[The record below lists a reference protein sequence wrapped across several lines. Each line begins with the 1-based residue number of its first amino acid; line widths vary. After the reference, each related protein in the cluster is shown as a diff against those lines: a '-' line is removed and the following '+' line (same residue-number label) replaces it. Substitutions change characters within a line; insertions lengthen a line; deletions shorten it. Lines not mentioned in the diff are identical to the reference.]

1 MKVLSYNTFKKFLVV
16 RLIGNCYR
24 YNSSYRQLRS
34 GLISMQTTVSPKQEN
49 KKPKSFWTKPW
60 FVVVL
65 LVVVL
70 GGGFT
75 AFRVLASMNQN
86 RTSINDQTQ
95 LVESKSLDIKIKASG
110 SVVPIETVNLSPKQ
124 AGKLIELLVEQGARV
139 NRGQVIARMDNA
151 NLIPQLY
158 QAQANAAA
166 SEANLLKLRNGS
178 RPEDIAAA
186 QARVDAARGRLDA
199 ARSRLALTNMKTTR
213 FQGLQTEGAISSDRF
228 DEVVTDDRSAQADL
242 QTAQAN
248 LMEATRLLEETR
260 NGSRAEDIAQAEAQL
275 AQAIAG
281 IRIIE
286 VQIEDT
292 IIRAP
297 FAGIITQKYANAG
310 AFVTPT
316 TTASATNSSTST
328 SIVAI
333 ANGLEIIAKVPEVDI
348 SQIKVG
354 QEVEIIAD
362 AFPTEVFKGKVRLI
376 APEAIIEQNVTS
388 FQVRVILETGKDK
401 LQSGMNTD
409 LRFIGQRINSALV
422 VPTVAI
428 VTEEGQTGLLIADEK
443 GKSKFQ
449 PVTIGTTVDNQTQIL
464 SGAKVGDRV
473 FVKLPDKKP

>member
-1 MKVLSYNTFKKFLVV
+1 MK
-16 RLIGNCYR
+16 
-24 YNSSYRQLRS
+24 
-34 GLISMQTTVSPKQEN
+34 TTVSPKQEN
-49 KKPKSFWTKPW
+49 NKLKSLWKKPWL
-60 FVVVL
+60 VVVL
-65 LVVVL
+65 LVVLL
-70 GGGFT
+70 GGGFMV
-75 AFRVLASMNQN
+75 FRALAGKDQS
-86 RTSINDQTQ
+86 SSAVNDKTEQ
-95 LVESKSLDIKIKASG
+95 VESKSLAIKIKSSG

-139 NRGQVIARMDNA
+139 NRGQVIARMDSS

-158 QAQANAAA
+158 QAQASAAA
-166 SEANLLKLRNGS
+166 SEANLAKLRNGN
-178 RPEDIAAA
+178 RPEDVAAA
-186 QARVDAARGRLDA
+186 QARVSAASGRLDA
-199 ARSRLALTNMKTTR
+199 ARSRLALTNMKTSR
-213 FQGLQTEGAISSDRF
+213 FRGLQTEGAISSDRF

-248 LMEATRLLEETR
+248 LLEATRQLEESR
-260 NGSRAEDIAQAEAQL
+260 NGSRFEDIAQADAQL

-281 IRIIE
+281 IRVIE

-316 TTASATNSSTST
+316 TTASASNSSSST

-333 ANGLEIIAKVPEVDI
+333 ANGLEIVAKVPEVDI
-348 SQIKVG
+348 SQIRIG
-354 QEVEIIAD
+354 QEVEIVAD

-388 FQVRVILETGKDK
+388 FQVRVTLETGKEK

-409 LRFIGQRINSALV
+409 LRFIGKTLDSALV

-428 VTEEGQTGLLIADEK
+428 VTQEGKTGLLIADEK
-443 GKSKFQ
+443 GKPVFQ
-449 PVTIGTTVDNQTQIL
+449 AVTIGTTVDNQTQIL

>member
-1 MKVLSYNTFKKFLVV
+1 
-16 RLIGNCYR
+16 
-24 YNSSYRQLRS
+24 
-34 GLISMQTTVSPKQEN
+34 MQTTVSKKQEIKEARN
-49 KKPKSFWTKPW
+49 LKKTWKNPW
-60 FVVVL
+60 IIVVL
-65 LVVVL
+65 ALVL
-70 GGGFT
+70 IGGGFT
-75 AFRVLASMNQN
+75 AFRALTGSNQGVN
-86 RTSINDQTQ
+86 TANKTE
-95 LVESKSLDIKIKASG
+95 LVESKSLAIKIKASG

-124 AGKLIELLVEQGARV
+124 AGKLAELLVEQGARV
-139 NRGQVIARMDNA
+139 SKGQIIARMDNS

-166 SEANLLKLRNGS
+166 LEANLAKLRNGS

-186 QARVDAARGRLDA
+186 QARVESARGRVEA
-199 ARSRLALTNMKTTR
+199 ARSRLALNSMRTSRYRN
-213 FQGLQTEGAISSDRF
+213 LQAEGAISRDRL
-228 DEVVTDDRSAQADL
+228 DEVITDDRSTQADVL
-242 QTAQAN
+242 TAEAN
-248 LMEATRLLEETR
+248 LAEANRQFDEVR
-260 NGSRAEDIAQAEAQL
+260 NGSRGEDIAQAEAQL

-281 IRIIE
+281 IRLIE

-316 TTASATNSSTST
+316 TTASSTNSSTST

-348 SQIKVG
+348 SQIRIG
-354 QEVEIIAD
+354 QEVEIVAD
-362 AFPTEVFKGKVRLI
+362 AFPSEVFKGKVRLI

-388 FQVRVILETGKDK
+388 FQVRVTLETGKDK

-409 LRFIGQRINSALV
+409 LRFIGQKIDKALV

-428 VTEEGQTGLLIADEK
+428 VTQEGIPGLLIADEK
-443 GKSKFQ
+443 GKPKFQ
-449 PVTIGTTVDNQTQIL
+449 AVTIGTTVDNQTQIL

-473 FVKLPDKKP
+473 FVKLPETKSKP

>member
-1 MKVLSYNTFKKFLVV
+1 
-16 RLIGNCYR
+16 
-24 YNSSYRQLRS
+24 
-34 GLISMQTTVSPKQEN
+34 MQTTVTPKQEN
-49 KKPKSFWTKPW
+49 NKPKSLWKKPW
-60 FVVVL
+60 

-70 GGGFT
+70 IVVLLGGGFIL
-75 AFRVLASMNQN
+75 FRALAGKDQSS
-86 RTSINDQTQ
+86 TTVNDKTEQ
-95 LVESKSLDIKIKASG
+95 VESKSLAIKIKSSG

-124 AGKLIELLVEQGARV
+124 AGKLMELLVEQGARV
-139 NRGQVIARMDNA
+139 NRGQVIARMDNS

-158 QAQANAAA
+158 QAQASAAA
-166 SEANLLKLRNGS
+166 SEANLARLRNGS

-186 QARVDAARGRLDA
+186 QARVESARGRLDA
-199 ARSRLALTNMKTTR
+199 ARSRLALTSMKTSR
-213 FQGLQTEGAISSDRF
+213 FRGLQTEGAISSDRF

-248 LMEATRLLEETR
+248 LVEATRLLEETR
-260 NGSRAEDIAQAEAQL
+260 NGSRVEDVAQAEAQL

-316 TTASATNSSTST
+316 TTASASNSSSST

-348 SQIKVG
+348 SQIKIG
-354 QEVEIIAD
+354 QEVEIVAD
-362 AFPTEVFKGKVRLI
+362 AFSSEVFKGKVRLI

-388 FQVRVILETGKDK
+388 FQVRVTLETGKDK

-409 LRFIGQRINSALV
+409 LRFIGKQIDGALV

-428 VTEEGQTGLLIADEK
+428 VTQEGKTGLLIADEK
-443 GKSKFQ
+443 GQPKFQ

-473 FVKLPDKKP
+473 FVKSPATKP

>member
-1 MKVLSYNTFKKFLVV
+1 
-16 RLIGNCYR
+16 
-24 YNSSYRQLRS
+24 
-34 GLISMQTTVSPKQEN
+34 MQTTVTPKQEN
-49 KKPKSFWTKPW
+49 NKLKNIWKKPWLVVVL
-60 FVVVL
+60 VVVL
-65 LVVVL
+65 L
-70 GGGFT
+70 GGGFIV
-75 AFRVLASMNQN
+75 FRALAGKDQN
-86 RTSINDQTQ
+86 STLVNDKTEQVQ
-95 LVESKSLDIKIKASG
+95 SKSLAIKIKSSG

-124 AGKLIELLVEQGARV
+124 AGKLIQLLVEQGARV

-158 QAQANAAA
+158 QAQASAAA
-166 SEANLLKLRNGS
+166 SEANLAKLRNGN

-186 QARVDAARGRLDA
+186 QARVEAARGRLDA
-199 ARSRLALTNMKTTR
+199 ARSRLALTNMKTNR
-213 FQGLQTEGAISSDRF
+213 FRSLQTEGAISSDRF

-248 LMEATRLLEETR
+248 LVEATRLLEESR

-316 TTASATNSSTST
+316 TTASASNSSSST

-348 SQIKVG
+348 SQIKIG
-354 QEVEIIAD
+354 QEVEIVAD

-388 FQVRVILETGKDK
+388 FQVRVTLETGKDK

-409 LRFIGQRINSALV
+409 LRFIGKQIDGALV

-428 VTEEGQTGLLIADEK
+428 VTQEGKTGLLIADEK
-443 GKSKFQ
+443 GKPKFQ
-449 PVTIGTTVDNQTQIL
+449 PVTIGSTVDNQTQIL

-473 FVKLPDKKP
+473 FVKQPDKMP

>member
-1 MKVLSYNTFKKFLVV
+1 
-16 RLIGNCYR
+16 
-24 YNSSYRQLRS
+24 
-34 GLISMQTTVSPKQEN
+34 MQTTVTPKQEN
-49 KKPKSFWTKPW
+49 NKLKNIWKKPWLVVVL
-60 FVVVL
+60 VVVL
-65 LVVVL
+65 L
-70 GGGFT
+70 GGGFIV
-75 AFRVLASMNQN
+75 FRALAGKDQN
-86 RTSINDQTQ
+86 STLVNDKTEQVQ
-95 LVESKSLDIKIKASG
+95 SKSLAIKIKSSG

-124 AGKLIELLVEQGARV
+124 AGKLIQLLVEQGARV

-158 QAQANAAA
+158 QAQASAAA
-166 SEANLLKLRNGS
+166 SEANLAKLRNGN

-186 QARVDAARGRLDA
+186 QARVEAARGRLDA
-199 ARSRLALTNMKTTR
+199 ARSRLALTNMKTNR
-213 FQGLQTEGAISSDRF
+213 FRSLQTEGAISSDRF

-248 LMEATRLLEETR
+248 LVEATRLLEESR

-316 TTASATNSSTST
+316 TTASASNSSSST

-348 SQIKVG
+348 SQIKIG
-354 QEVEIIAD
+354 QEVEIVAD

-388 FQVRVILETGKDK
+388 FQVRVTLETGKDK

-409 LRFIGQRINSALV
+409 LRFIGKQIDGALV

-428 VTEEGQTGLLIADEK
+428 VTQEGKTGLLIADEK
-443 GKSKFQ
+443 GKPKFQ
-449 PVTIGTTVDNQTQIL
+449 PVTIG
-464 SGAKVGDRV
+464 
-473 FVKLPDKKP
+473 

>member
-1 MKVLSYNTFKKFLVV
+1 
-16 RLIGNCYR
+16 
-24 YNSSYRQLRS
+24 
-34 GLISMQTTVSPKQEN
+34 MQTTVTPKQEN
-49 KKPKSFWTKPW
+49 NKLKNIWKKPWLVVVL
-60 FVVVL
+60 VVVL
-65 LVVVL
+65 L
-70 GGGFT
+70 GGGFIV
-75 AFRVLASMNQN
+75 FRTLAGKDQN
-86 RTSINDQTQ
+86 STLVNDKTEQVQ
-95 LVESKSLDIKIKASG
+95 SKSLAIKIKSSG

-124 AGKLIELLVEQGARV
+124 AGKLIQLLVEQGARV

-158 QAQANAAA
+158 QAQASAAA
-166 SEANLLKLRNGS
+166 SEANLAKLRNGN

-186 QARVDAARGRLDA
+186 QARVEAARGRLDA
-199 ARSRLALTNMKTTR
+199 ARSRLALTNMKTNR
-213 FQGLQTEGAISSDRF
+213 FRSLQTEGAISSDRF

-248 LMEATRLLEETR
+248 LVEATRLLEESR

-316 TTASATNSSTST
+316 TTASASNSSSST

-348 SQIKVG
+348 SQIKIG
-354 QEVEIIAD
+354 QEVEIVAD

-388 FQVRVILETGKDK
+388 FQVRVTLETGKDK

-409 LRFIGQRINSALV
+409 LRFIGKQIDGALV

-428 VTEEGQTGLLIADEK
+428 VTQEGKTGLLIADEK
-443 GKSKFQ
+443 GKPKFQ
-449 PVTIGTTVDNQTQIL
+449 PVTIGSTVDNQTQIL

-473 FVKLPDKKP
+473 FVKQPDKKP

>member
-1 MKVLSYNTFKKFLVV
+1 
-16 RLIGNCYR
+16 
-24 YNSSYRQLRS
+24 
-34 GLISMQTTVSPKQEN
+34 MQTTVSPTQEKN
-49 KKPKSFWTKPW
+49 KLKSLWKKPWLI
-60 FVVVL
+60 VVL
-65 LVVVL
+65 LVVLL
-70 GGGFT
+70 GGGFIV
-75 AFRVLASMNQN
+75 FRALASK
-86 RTSINDQTQ
+86 DQSSTTVKDKTEQ
-95 LVESKSLDIKIKASG
+95 VESKSLSIKIKSSG

-124 AGKLIELLVEQGARV
+124 AGKLIELLVEQGAKV

-158 QAQANAAA
+158 QAQASAAA
-166 SEANLLKLRNGS
+166 SEANLVKLRNGS

-186 QARVDAARGRLDA
+186 QARVEAARGRLDA
-199 ARSRLALTNMKTTR
+199 ARSRLALTNMKTSR
-213 FQGLQTEGAISSDRF
+213 FRSLQTEGAISSDRF

-248 LMEATRLLEETR
+248 LVEATRLLEETR
-260 NGSRAEDIAQAEAQL
+260 NGSRSEDIAQAEAQL

-316 TTASATNSSTST
+316 TTASASNSSSST

-348 SQIKVG
+348 SQIKIG
-354 QEVEIIAD
+354 QEVEIVAD

-388 FQVRVILETGKDK
+388 FQVRVTLETGKDK

-409 LRFIGQRINSALV
+409 LRFIGQRIDSALV

-428 VTEEGQTGLLIADEK
+428 VTQEGKTGLLIADEK
-443 GKSKFQ
+443 GKPIFQ
-449 PVTIGTTVDNQTQIL
+449 PVTIGSTVDNQTQIL

-473 FVKLPDKKP
+473 FVKQPDKKP

>member
-1 MKVLSYNTFKKFLVV
+1 
-16 RLIGNCYR
+16 
-24 YNSSYRQLRS
+24 
-34 GLISMQTTVSPKQEN
+34 MQTTLSKKLEKKQN
-49 KKPKSFWTKPW
+49 RPFSNPW
-60 FVVVL
+60 IIVVL
-65 LVVVL
+65 LVVLL

-75 AFRVLASMNQN
+75 VFRILTGASQS
-86 RTSINDQTQ
+86 SIAVDDKTKS
-95 LVESKSLDIKIKASG
+95 VESKSLAIKIKASG

-124 AGKLIELLVEQGARV
+124 AGKLVDLLVEQGAKV
-139 NRGQVIARMDNA
+139 TKGQVIARMDNA
-151 NLIPQLY
+151 NLLPQLY

-166 SEANLLKLRNGS
+166 SEANLARLRNGS

-186 QARVDAARGRLDA
+186 QARVESARGRLEA
-199 ARSRLALTNMKTTR
+199 ARSRLALNSMRTSR
-213 FQGLQTEGAISSDRF
+213 YRGLQTEGAISRDRL
-228 DEVVTDDRSAQADL
+228 DEVLTDDRSTQADL
-242 QTAQAN
+242 LTAQAN
-248 LMEATRLLEETR
+248 LAEATRQFEQSQ
-260 NGSRAEDIAQAEAQL
+260 NGSRPEDIAQAEAQL

-297 FAGIITQKYANAG
+297 FTGIITQKYANAG

-316 TTASATNSSTST
+316 TTASSTNSSTST

-333 ANGLEIIAKVPEVDI
+333 ANGLEIVAKVPEVDI
-348 SQIKVG
+348 SQIKIG

-362 AFPTEVFKGKVRLI
+362 AFPSEVFKGKVRLI

-388 FQVRVILETGKDK
+388 FQVRVTLETGTEK

-409 LRFIGQRINSALV
+409 LRFIGQKIDNALV

-428 VTEEGQTGLLIADEK
+428 VTQEGKTGLLIADEK
-443 GKSKFQ
+443 GKPQFR

-464 SGAKVGDRV
+464 SGAKVGDKV
-473 FVKLPDKKP
+473 FVKLPEAKTKP

>member
-1 MKVLSYNTFKKFLVV
+1 
-16 RLIGNCYR
+16 
-24 YNSSYRQLRS
+24 
-34 GLISMQTTVSPKQEN
+34 MQTTVSPKQEN
-49 KKPKSFWTKPW
+49 NKLKSLWKKPWLVVVL
-60 FVVVL
+60 VVVL
-65 LVVVL
+65 L
-70 GGGFT
+70 GGGFIV
-75 AFRVLASMNQN
+75 FRALAGKDQS
-86 RTSINDQTQ
+86 SSAVNDKTEQ
-95 LVESKSLDIKIKASG
+95 VESKSLAIKIKSSG

-158 QAQANAAA
+158 QAQASAAA
-166 SEANLLKLRNGS
+166 SEANLAKLRNGN

-186 QARVDAARGRLDA
+186 QARVSAASGRLDA
-199 ARSRLALTNMKTTR
+199 ARSRLALTNMKTSR
-213 FQGLQTEGAISSDRF
+213 FRGLQTEGAISSDRF

-248 LMEATRLLEETR
+248 LVESTRLLEESR
-260 NGSRAEDIAQAEAQL
+260 NGSRFEDIAQAEAQL

-281 IRIIE
+281 IRVVE

-292 IIRAP
+292 VIRAP
-297 FAGIITQKYANAG
+297 FSGIITQKYANAG

-316 TTASATNSSTST
+316 TTASASNSSSST

-348 SQIKVG
+348 SQIRIG
-354 QEVEIIAD
+354 QDVEIVAD
-362 AFPTEVFKGKVRLI
+362 AFPSEVFKGKVRLI

-388 FQVRVILETGKDK
+388 FQVRVTLETGKDK

-409 LRFIGQRINSALV
+409 LRFIGKQIDGALV

-428 VTEEGQTGLLIADEK
+428 VTQEGKTGLLIADEK
-443 GKSKFQ
+443 GKPKFQ

>member
-1 MKVLSYNTFKKFLVV
+1 
-16 RLIGNCYR
+16 
-24 YNSSYRQLRS
+24 
-34 GLISMQTTVSPKQEN
+34 MQTTVTPKQEN
-49 KKPKSFWTKPW
+49 NKLKNIWKKPWLVVVL
-60 FVVVL
+60 VVVL
-65 LVVVL
+65 L
-70 GGGFT
+70 GGGFIV
-75 AFRVLASMNQN
+75 FRALAGKDQN
-86 RTSINDQTQ
+86 STLVNDKTEQVQ
-95 LVESKSLDIKIKASG
+95 SKSLAIKIKSSG

-124 AGKLIELLVEQGARV
+124 AGKLIQLLVEQGARV

-158 QAQANAAA
+158 QAQASAAA
-166 SEANLLKLRNGS
+166 SEANLAKLRNGN

-186 QARVDAARGRLDA
+186 QARVEAARGRLDA
-199 ARSRLALTNMKTTR
+199 ARSRLALTNMKTYR
-213 FQGLQTEGAISSDRF
+213 FRSLQTEGAISSDRF

-248 LMEATRLLEETR
+248 LVEATRLLEESR

-316 TTASATNSSTST
+316 TTASASNSSSST

-348 SQIKVG
+348 SQIKIG
-354 QEVEIIAD
+354 QEVEIVAD

-388 FQVRVILETGKDK
+388 FQVRVTLETGKDK

-409 LRFIGQRINSALV
+409 LRFIGKQIDGALV

-428 VTEEGQTGLLIADEK
+428 VTQEGKTGLLIADEK
-443 GKSKFQ
+443 GKPKFQ
-449 PVTIGTTVDNQTQIL
+449 PVTIGSTVDNQTQIL

-473 FVKLPDKKP
+473 FVKQPDKKP